1 MEDTDEC
8 CAADFPF
15 LLLVGIEPLKRSSR
29 LKEERFESR
38 SEAEEVDGAWGD
50 KV

>member
-1 MEDTDEC
+1 VEDTGEHR
-8 CAADFPF
+8 AADFPF
-15 LLLVGIEPLKRSSR
+15 LLLVGIEAPKRSSR

-38 SEAEEVDGAWGD
+38 SEAEEVDGARGD